1 VEYLIETY
9 GYVAVFLGTVLEGET
24 VLIVAGFLA
33 HREYLDLFW
42 VILVAFAGSM
52 TGDQLFFFLGRRHGN
67 GVLERRPGWRDRT
80 ERVLRLMERH
90 QWLVVVGFRFV
101 YGLRM
106 VTPLAIGMS
115 RIPTGRFLALNA
127 FGSLLWAVVVAVAGF
142 VVGETLTLMF
152 AGMRHYELRAAL
164 AILVAGGVIWA
175 VRALLRRRR
184 AAAVQSTPDR

>member
-1 VEYLIETY
+1 MEHLIESY
-9 GYVAVFLGTVLEGET
+9 GYIAVFLGTVLEGET
-24 VLIVAGFLA
+24 VLLVAGFLA

-52 TGDQLFFFLGRRHGN
+52 TGDQIFFFLGRRHGN
-67 GVLERRPGWRDRT
+67 GVLERWPDWRERT
-80 ERVLRLMERH
+80 QRVLRLMERH

-115 RIPTGRFLALNA
+115 RIPTPRFLALNA
-127 FGSLLWAVVVAVAGF
+127 LGSLLWAVVVAVAGF

-164 AILVAGGVIWA
+164 AILVAGAVIWA
-175 VRALLRRRR
+175 VRALLRRGV
-184 AAAVQSTPDR
+184 AARQK